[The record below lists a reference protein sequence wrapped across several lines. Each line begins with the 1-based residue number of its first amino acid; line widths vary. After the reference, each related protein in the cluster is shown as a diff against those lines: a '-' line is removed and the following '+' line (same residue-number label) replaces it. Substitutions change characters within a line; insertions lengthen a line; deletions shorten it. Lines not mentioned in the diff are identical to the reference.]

1 MQFMPVVEHVKYPVV
16 NGREDRKAR
25 PFIVAPQTEGARIAR
40 WSVSPVGFGRFV
52 CDIFD
57 EWVRNDVGSYF
68 VNLFDA
74 TLANWCGVTP
84 GLCVYCQTCGA
95 CAVIEHNGD
104 VYPCD
109 HFVYPEYLLGNIR
122 EKKLREM
129 MESDAAVAFGI
140 SKRNSLP
147 RKCRSCKYLFACA
160 GECPKHRFNSTEN
173 GETGLNALCEGYY
186 MFYSRS
192 APYMERMRDLLAAGA
207 PPALVMPWARMRRL

>member
-1 MQFMPVVEHVKYPVV
+1 
-16 NGREDRKAR
+16 
-25 PFIVAPQTEGARIAR
+25 
-40 WSVSPVGFGRFV
+40 
-52 CDIFD
+52 
-57 EWVRNDVGSYF
+57 
-68 VNLFDA
+68 
-74 TLANWCGVTP
+74 
-84 GLCVYCQTCGA
+84 
-95 CAVIEHNGD
+95 
-104 VYPCD
+104 
-109 HFVYPEYLLGNIR
+109 
-122 EKKLREM
+122 M